1 MRHLP
6 VICLAAALGVAAV
19 SHPQELDAQ
28 AATPTFTK
36 DVAPILFKNCTSCH
50 RPQGLGPMPL
60 LTYQDAR
67 KAADDIADVVSSGH
81 MPPWHADAPRGT
93 FHNDR
98 RLTETEKQT
107 ILKWVAGDTPQGNAR
122 DLPKAP
128 EYPTGWTIG
137 SPDAVITMP
146 TPYTVPAKGVIE
158 YQYFE
163 VPTNFTEDKFVQA
176 IEILPGA
183 REVVHH
189 VLVYARPPGPPPP
202 QPPPGTPTPPPLL
215 IRRPDHD
222 LPRDPAPDAQP
233 RRLGALLATT
243 APGTNVQI
251 FPQGTRLASCGRFGD
266 HLPDALHRARR
277 SPGHR
282 SHERRDGVRARR
294 RRPSRFAPHP
304 SRTVSFESRRERLT
318 TRCPQRSA
326 SVTRCASGPCFPHT
340 HLRGKRWEY
349 RLVKPDGSS
358 SVILVGAQIR
368 FQLADVLLLHDAP
381 GGPGRVED
389 REPRLVRQLPGEP
402 LEPRCHEGSAMGRS
416 DVGGDAV
423 HRHALFRDST
433 ADGQTP
439 EIACGATRA
448 PDARRRA
455 SFRVPRAGSR
465 PPASSS
471 TRG

>member
-6 VICLAAALGVAAV
+6 VICLAAALGVAAA
-19 SHPQELDAQ
+19 SRPQELDAQ

-50 RPQGLGPMPL
+50 RPQGLGPMAL

-67 KAADDIADVVSSGH
+67 KAADDIADMVSAGQ

-107 ILKWVAGDTPQGNAR
+107 ILKWVAGNTPQGNAR

-202 QPPPGTPTPPPLL
+202 PPPPGTPTPPPLL

-222 LPRDPAPDAQP
+222 APAP
-233 RRLGALLATT
+233 
-243 APGTNVQI
+243 
-251 FPQGTRLASCGRFGD
+251 
-266 HLPDALHRARR
+266 
-277 SPGHR
+277 
-282 SHERRDGVRARR
+282 GV
-294 RRPSRFAPHP
+294 
-304 SRTVSFESRRERLT
+304 
-318 TRCPQRSA
+318 
-326 SVTRCASGPCFPHT
+326 
-340 HLRGKRWEY
+340 
-349 RLVKPDGSS
+349 
-358 SVILVGAQIR
+358 
-368 FQLADVLLLHDAP
+368 
-381 GGPGRVED
+381 
-389 REPRLVRQLPGEP
+389 
-402 LEPRCHEGSAMGRS
+402 
-416 DVGGDAV
+416 
-423 HRHALFRDST
+423 
-433 ADGQTP
+433 
-439 EIACGATRA
+439 
-448 PDARRRA
+448 
-455 SFRVPRAGSR
+455 
-465 PPASSS
+465 
-471 TRG
+471 